1 MSHLPGIFDVHTK
14 LPNPLSGIFQ
24 RLPVVDGLEA
34 NLLLKFLEILLR
46 AREFPG
52 MSDAT
57 LLKFIFLHCRSPL
70 LEVLLTCLEGGSSFD
85 QFHNRVLESFVPG
98 RLKKNL
104 RQERFCRLQHHGVEL
119 AHFVSSVKL
128 AARIFKIP
136 MNEKEVVEVILEG
149 INP

>member
-1 MSHLPGIFDVHTK
+1 M
-14 LPNPLSGIFQ
+14 
-24 RLPVVDGLEA
+24 VDGLEA
-34 NLLLKFLEILLR
+34 NLLLESLEILLR

-57 LLKFIFLHCRSPL
+57 LLKFIFPHCRSPL

-85 QFHNRVLESFVPG
+85 QFHSRVLESFVPG
-98 RLKKNL
+98 RLRENL
-104 RQERFCRLQHHGVEL
+104 RQARFCRLQHHGEEL

-128 AARIFKIP
+128 AARILKIP